1 MCNFNFIRLLP
12 LLISLMSLT
21 SSLASI
27 LKEGE
32 CLSRPD
38 SKRYHIVD
46 FNAPYPKTTS
56 FTCIYDC
63 NVNGDEIAISGL
75 SKVVT
80 YNMQGDAKLVVCQ
93 GVKVVKVSY
102 GYEFDSNEKF
112 FIHDTNI
119 KELKEVARSSVELF
133 SSTSLPYIKRLIRNL
148 EIVIPSYKVAGANSI
163 EFKEAS
169 AILEGLLISLRNNKL
184 GQLKQLLDETVKR
197 HYRGISHF
205 SAQQIIDG
213 FLKSECAW
221 ALPIL

>member
-1 MCNFNFIRLLP
+1 MTS
-12 LLISLMSLT
+12 ISSFALD
-21 SSLASI
+21 
-27 LKEGE
+27 LKEGQ

-38 SKRYHIVD
+38 SKRYRTVD
-46 FNAPYPKTTS
+46 FSAPYPKTTS

-63 NVNGDEIAISGL
+63 NVNGEEVAISGL

-112 FIHDTNI
+112 FIHDTKI
-119 KELKEVARSSVELF
+119 KELKDIARSSVELF
-133 SSTSLPYIKRLIRNL
+133 SSASLPYIKRLIKNL
-148 EIVIPSYKVAGANSI
+148 EIVIPSYKVAGANSV
-163 EFKEAS
+163 EFYEAS
-169 AILEGLLISLRNNKL
+169 VILEGLLTSLRNNKL
-184 GQLKQLLDETVKR
+184 GQLKQLLDDTVKR
-197 HYRGISHF
+197 HYRGVSQF
-205 SAQQIIDG
+205 SAQQVVDG